1 MLYGKNI
8 VIEKLF
14 SLLSFLKELYFF
26 KLIRRRW
33 KLTILILLA
42 FFLFFG
48 YFLGRINTSREYIL
62 SKLEMSLKNSDTS
75 TLSDIVK
82 VDGERVKEKKLESLV
97 EYYSNGNNK
106 IDTLIT
112 NLKNNNETK
121 DFKLQSKKYF
131 FWNMYYLDVKTFN
144 IKIKSNFEE
153 GNFIL
158 GNSGKVKAGETIK
171 NVIPGN
177 YKITGSLNSNYEEIK
192 TSKEIVVMEDKE
204 IELNFPATKITINS
218 DFQDAEVYING
229 KDIKKEVKDL
239 KDFGPVPTDGTVS
252 VYLEKDF
259 PWGRNKGEEVKITEN
274 PTINLTVPI
283 SNETLEG
290 DLTNI
295 ITKFYESVFVAL
307 NKQNKKYIENCTND
321 IKNKIYSSVE
331 KKYILFKNKYSNLK
345 INIDFDNSLYFYTDD
360 TYRATIVAN
369 VQYDVSKA
377 ILDINKETYTK
388 SFFTRIVYKDDKW
401 IVEDVDNFNLE

>member
-82 VDGERVKEKKLESLV
+82 VDGERVKEKNLESLV

-321 IKNKIYSSVE
+321 IKNKIYRSVE

-345 INIDFDNSLYFYTDD
+345 INIDFNNSQYFYTDD

-388 SFFTRIVYKDDKW
+388 NFFTRIVYKDDKW

>member
-345 INIDFDNSLYFYTDD
+345 INIDFDNSQYFYTDD
-360 TYRATIVAN
+360 TYKATIVAN